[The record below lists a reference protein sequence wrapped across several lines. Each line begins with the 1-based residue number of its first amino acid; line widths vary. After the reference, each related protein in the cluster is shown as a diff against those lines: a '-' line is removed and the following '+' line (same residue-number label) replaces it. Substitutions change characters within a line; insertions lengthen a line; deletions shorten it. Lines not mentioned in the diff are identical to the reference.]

1 VSGSRSA
8 FVSPP
13 SPGDIVLAAPV
24 RTPIGKFGGALAA
37 LSAAD
42 LGTAAAAAALSR
54 AGLAPG
60 RTDLVDQVIFGHARQ
75 AGGGPNTARQ
85 IAHRAGVPDDRP
97 AFTVNQAC
105 GSGLQA
111 VLCAA
116 RAILLGEARVVLAGG
131 TESMSNTPYLLP
143 RARWGYRLGHAEIVD
158 GMYRDGFDDPLSG
171 LVMGATAEEL
181 AAEAGIDRAA
191 ADAYALRSQERCER
205 ARAAGRFAAEIVP
218 VEVAGKRG
226 APLLVDRDE
235 HPRDGVTLE
244 ALARMAPVF
253 RQGGTVT
260 AANASG
266 ITDGAAALIVASRQ
280 AAAELGLPVAARLLG
295 WEVVGVEPRIMGIG
309 PVPAVR
315 RLLERCH
322 RDHGGAAH
330 GGLPVLG
337 ATGATDALPASDAT
351 EQFRMLDAIDAIEL
365 NEAFASQVLACLGGL
380 DLPADCERVNPDG
393 GAIALGHPIGA
404 TGARILV
411 TLLHGLEARQQR
423 LGIATLCV
431 SGGMGLA
438 ALVEREALGAPGRAP
453 GRREG
458 ASAGG
463 GALLGEAS

>member
-1 VSGSRSA
+1 
-8 FVSPP
+8 VSPNGP
-13 SPGDIVLAAPV
+13 ISPLAPPADGDIVLAAPV

-37 LSAAD
+37 LTAAD

-54 AGLAPG
+54 AGLAAG
-60 RTDLVDQVIFGHARQ
+60 RADLAALVDQVIFGHARQ

-116 RAILLGEARVVLAGG
+116 RAIRLGEARVVLAGG

-171 LVMGATAEEL
+171 LIMGETAEEL
-181 AAEAGIDRAA
+181 AIEAGVDRGA
-191 ADAYALRSQERCER
+191 ADAYAVRSQERCAR
-205 ARAAGRFAAEIVP
+205 ARAACRFAAEIVP
-218 VEVAGKRG
+218 VEVAGKKG
-226 APLLVDRDE
+226 AGSGKPITMDRDE

-244 ALARMAPVF
+244 GLARMTPVF

-280 AAAELGLPVAARLLG
+280 AAAELGLPVAARLLD

-315 RLLERCH
+315 RLLAR
-322 RDHGGAAH
+322 
-330 GGLPVLG
+330 
-337 ATGATDALPASDAT
+337 TGRT
-351 EQFRMLDAIDAIEL
+351 LDDVDAIEL
-365 NEAFASQVLACLGGL
+365 NEAFASQVLACLSGL
-380 DLPADCERVNPDG
+380 DLPADCARVNPDG

-411 TLLHGLEARQQR
+411 TLLHGLAARQQR
-423 LGIATLCV
+423 RGIATLCV

-438 ALVEREALGAPGRAP
+438 ALVEREDGRGAPV
-453 GRREG
+453 
-458 ASAGG
+458 S
-463 GALLGEAS
+463 

>member
-1 VSGSRSA
+1 VSS
-8 FVSPP
+8 SPISSPAARARP
-13 SPGDIVLAAPV
+13 SDDDVVLAAPV
-24 RTPIGKFGGALAA
+24 RTPIGKFGGALAS

-54 AGLAPG
+54 AGLAPS

-116 RAILLGEARVVLAGG
+116 RAIRLGEARVVLAGG

-143 RARWGYRLGHAEIVD
+143 RARRGYRLGHAEIVD

-171 LVMGATAEEL
+171 LVMGETAEEL
-181 AAEAGIDRAA
+181 AIEAGIDRGA
-191 ADAYALRSQERCER
+191 ADAYAVRSQQRAAR
-205 ARAAGRFAAEIVP
+205 ARAACRFAAEIVA
-218 VEVAGKRG
+218 VEVTGRKGSA
-226 APLLVDRDE
+226 ATANPATPAIIDRDE

-244 ALARMAPVF
+244 ALARMTPVF
-253 RQGGTVT
+253 REGGTVT

-280 AAAELGLPVAARLLG
+280 AAAELGLPVVARLIG

-315 RLLERCH
+315 RLLDR
-322 RDHGGAAH
+322 
-330 GGLPVLG
+330 
-337 ATGATDALPASDAT
+337 TGQTL
-351 EQFRMLDAIDAIEL
+351 EGIDAIEL
-365 NEAFASQVLACLGGL
+365 NEAFASQVLACLAGL
-380 DLPADCERVNPDG
+380 GLPADSERVNPDG

-411 TLLHGLEARQQR
+411 TLLHGLAARRQHR
-423 LGIATLCV
+423 GIATLCV

-438 ALVEREALGAPGRAP
+438 ALVEREDNGDSLAGDPGAAGAIGSRRGKAAP
-453 GRREG
+453 
-458 ASAGG
+458 
-463 GALLGEAS
+463 